1 MEHEKEISSPGNG
14 PLKRKAKSPS
24 SANRTVYSGYQKAQR
39 CSRGSRTA
47 KTVNSCGNPA
57 FNFIK
62 QTFLPKIGLNG
73 LGKNGK
79 FKITMEMDREFKKS
93 LSLFMEHY
101 NVQFTHSKTGNIAF
115 DWLVDFEKIKD
126 SLGQSDDIIL
136 NIIKTELGKVALE
149 SKVQYDTG
157 TCLYYIP
164 VVPLFRFLKDKR
176 FLSSRPAVLVLLSAC
191 SYLFRF
197 AGVPMYTDQGS
208 YMSYE
213 YDILANWCEEIDES
227 ESYRSDLRELKTI
240 LSIGEWMHQKFYNEK
255 NLHFLKDRIA
265 KIKPVDEFDRY
276 CLSVGQQT
284 LWLYEHYPNEHIF
297 RFAQDFPE
305 NPYGADDVTLM
316 GQYISFIGTA
326 DGGIY
331 DMLLDMVNNEFA
343 ENRTLQQPE
352 IVKIFDGRPLS
363 NRDFTY
369 ENAAFKLLEDVC
381 VILNNY

>member
-1 MEHEKEISSPGNG
+1 MNK
-14 PLKRKAKSPS
+14 
-24 SANRTVYSGYQKAQR
+24 
-39 CSRGSRTA
+39 
-47 KTVNSCGNPA
+47 
-57 FNFIK
+57 
-62 QTFLPKIGLNG
+62 
-73 LGKNGK
+73 
-79 FKITMEMDREFKKS
+79 EFKQS

-101 NVQFTHSKTGNIAF
+101 NVHFTHSKTGNIAF

-126 SLGQSDDIIL
+126 SLGHSDDIKL

-197 AGVPMYTDQGS
+197 AGVPMYTAPGS

-213 YDILANWCEEIDES
+213 YDILTNWCEESDES
-227 ESYRSDLRELKTI
+227 ESYRSDLRELKAI
-240 LSIGEWMHQKFYNEK
+240 LSIGEWMNQKFHNEK
-255 NLHFLKDRIA
+255 NLHFLKDRIT

-297 RFAQDFPE
+297 RYAQDFPE
-305 NPYGADDVTLM
+305 NPHDADDVSLM

-352 IVKIFDGRPLS
+352 IVKIFDGRSLS